1 MSTSPSASLLGV
13 QLGSLLAIPM
23 VKTSMSGIYPYS
35 WGHIATYQWNYT
47 LNPSLEDD
55 SALQWAV
62 CFGVFL
68 SISMLKGYEE
78 GLEKL

>member
-1 MSTSPSASLLGV
+1 
-13 QLGSLLAIPM
+13 
-23 VKTSMSGIYPYS
+23 MSGIYPYS